1 MINQSTINLALVL
14 SLAVWTIMSG
24 LLALQTIWV
33 FAQGNLSQIINQTA
47 NQTGNQIGNQTGNQ
61 SLSPAIP
68 GQQGG
73 TPPTP

>member
-33 FAQGNLSQIINQTA
+33 FAQGNLSQIINQT
-47 NQTGNQIGNQTGNQ
+47 GNQIGNQTGNQ

>member
-33 FAQGNLSQIINQTA
+33 FAQGNLSQIINQTG

>member
-1 MINQSTINLALVL
+1 MINQSTVNLALVL
-14 SLAVWTIMSG
+14 SLGVWTIMSG
-24 LLALQTIWV
+24 LLAMQTIWV
-33 FAQGNLSQIINQTA
+33 FAQGNLSQIINQT
-47 NQTGNQIGNQTGNQ
+47 GNQTGNQ

>member
-1 MINQSTINLALVL
+1 MINQSTVNLALVL
-14 SLAVWTIMSG
+14 SLGVWTIMSG
-24 LLALQTIWV
+24 LLAMQTIWV
-33 FAQGNLSQIINQTA
+33 FAQGNLSQIINQTGK
-47 NQTGNQIGNQTGNQ
+47 QTGNQISNQ

>member
-33 FAQGNLSQIINQTA
+33 FAQGNLSKIINQTG